1 MFSPS
6 GAGLLP
12 VGRRLLGSLCV
23 SILSMLARRKEIL
36 VNLETWDGWEQGGWR
51 WRRTR
56 TLGTIGRS
64 WFLLRP
70 LELAVELTP
79 GLHFAQ
85 LRGGSSVPVDSK
97 PGSTGWIED
106 VEERRGA
113 ASAPDGRNSSLESC
127 HLLLVRLLCASVPGC
142 LLTEVAGSQHENV
155 VMTDGL
161 FTAFHPCSG
170 LHRMLVLVCKRH
182 FWVWSLALP
191 HCPFALSTHLLLTPS
206 FLPTSSARCCY
217 HLWF

>member
-1 MFSPS
+1 M
-6 GAGLLP
+6 
-12 VGRRLLGSLCV
+12 
-23 SILSMLARRKEIL
+23 
-36 VNLETWDGWEQGGWR
+36 
-51 WRRTR
+51 
-56 TLGTIGRS
+56 
-64 WFLLRP
+64 
-70 LELAVELTP
+70 
-79 GLHFAQ
+79 
-85 LRGGSSVPVDSK
+85 DSK

-191 HCPFALSTHLLLTPS
+191 HYPFALSTHLLLTPS
-206 FLPTSSARCCY
+206 FLPSPPPVLSVATIYGSDLCTQASWDSFLK
-217 HLWF
+217 HLCPQCRPPLHASQAAQVSRFC